1 MESRATEIIKQGD
14 RLFSD
19 RQPMLT
25 LWQEIAENFYPERA
39 DFTVSRNIGTD
50 FAGNLTTS
58 YPILARRELGNTFQS
73 MLRSGDWFNVGVTR
87 SDLVEDDVWA
97 LRWLEEAT
105 KVQRRAMSDRRSQF
119 MRATSEGDQDY
130 SAFGQ
135 TCISIELNQDADR
148 LLYRCWH
155 LRDVAWAEGLDGMV
169 NTVHRK
175 WKPTA
180 VDIVARFP
188 KTASA
193 KLKDLSVKDP
203 YCTIECR
210 HAVVPS
216 GRYEPPAGQ
225 KAWKTPFV
233 SVYID
238 VTNSEILEEVGVYD
252 TIYVIPRWQT
262 VSGSQY
268 AYSPSTVAALPDAR
282 LLQSMTLVLLE
293 AGEKAVD
300 PPMIAVQEAIRSDLG
315 LFSGGVTWVD
325 AEYDEKLGE
334 VLRPISQDKSGMPL
348 GLNMQQDVRQMI
360 SEAFF
365 LNKLN
370 LPQKAGMTAYEVSQH
385 IQEFIRTV
393 TPLFGPT
400 VPEYNG
406 QLCDMTFDR
415 LMRGGAFGP
424 SSNMPE
430 SLSGQEV
437 QFRFESPLL
446 EAQGQVKSQKFVE
459 LGQKLQGA
467 MQFDPN
473 AILNVDIHAAFRD
486 VLQGDTP
493 ADWIVPEEQVQ
504 QAMQQMAQAQQQ
516 QQEAQQLGEGA
527 MGAASIAEQIGKAGQ
542 ALNAA

>member
-1 MESRATEIIKQGD
+1 MESRVTELIKQGD
-14 RLFSD
+14 RLFTE

-73 MLRSGDWFNVGVTR
+73 MLRSGDWFNVSVAR
-87 SDLVEDDVWA
+87 SDLIEDDVWA
-97 LRWLEEAT
+97 LRWLEDVT

-135 TCISIELNQDADR
+135 TCISVELNQDADR

-169 NTVHRK
+169 STVHRK

-180 VDIVARFP
+180 VEIVERFP
-188 KTASA
+188 KTAGQ
-193 KLKDLSVKDP
+193 KLRDLATKEP
-203 YCTIECR
+203 YTKIECR

-216 GRYEPPAGQ
+216 GRYDPPAGQ
-225 KAWKTPFV
+225 KAWKTPYV

-238 VTNSEILEEVGVYD
+238 VTNSEILEEIGVFD

-315 LFSGGVTWVD
+315 LFAGGVTWVD

-370 LPQKAGMTAYEVSQH
+370 LPQTSGMTAYEVSQR

-424 SSNMPE
+424 SSNMPD
-430 SLSGQEV
+430 SLRGQEV

-446 EAQGQVKSQKFVE
+446 EAQSQVKSQKFVE

-467 MQFDPN
+467 MALDPN
-473 AILNVDIHAAFRD
+473 VILNVDIHAAFRD

-504 QAMQQMAQAQQQ
+504 QAMQQMQQAQQQ
-516 QQEAQQLGEGA
+516 QQEMQQMGQDV
-527 MGAASIAEQIGKAGQ
+527 MGAANIAEQIGKAGQ